1 MEPLDWD
8 DALAMW
14 TDADDGGELDD
25 NGAGEGWVTV
35 AEAERRA
42 GVSRS
47 ALRAWYRS
55 SQVPSRLV
63 DGPYG
68 PQRLLPLGPVI
79 ERAQRSPRVRR
90 RAAQGVGL
98 EAELTL
104 LRQRVDELERRLG
117 EVERRS
123 PPS

>member
-1 MEPLDWD
+1 M
-8 DALAMW
+8 ARW
-14 TDADDGGELDD
+14 TGEDDGGELDD
-25 NGAGEGWVTV
+25 RGAGERWVTV

-55 SQVPSRLV
+55 DQVPSRLV

-79 ERAQRSPRVRR
+79 ERAQRSPRVRK

-104 LRQRVDELERRLG
+104 LRQRVDDLERRLG
-117 EVERRS
+117 AIEGRS
-123 PPS
+123 ASS